1 MNPLPNPPSPKSAMP
16 VAPVPSVSSMVG
28 QRDASLLEVLD
39 RVLNKGVVLSG
50 DVMLSVAEVDLVYLE
65 LRALLCSADTANRIK
80 QTSPFPK
87 RIQAAAQAVHRPV
100 EAISL
105 DDKPLLQLKNV
116 SGESAEVSAELP
128 AKVSAELAVRA
139 SVQPEARQDEPIVNV
154 VNVEGAA
161 AEKLKEISGVL
172 PQRINMASG
181 ESDKGLAQL
190 VLTVV
195 ELLRRLMEK
204 QAMRRV
210 ESGTLS
216 DVEIENLGE
225 TFERLETR
233 MKEMLRTFGLEEKD
247 LNINL
252 GPLGDLM

>member
-1 MNPLPNPPSPKSAMP
+1 MP
-16 VAPVPSVSSMVG
+16 IAPVPSVAG
-28 QRDASLLEVLD
+28 QRDTSLLEVLD

-87 RIQAAAQAVHRPV
+87 RTQAAPAAMQTE
-100 EAISL
+100 EATVNG
-105 DDKPLLQLKNV
+105 KPLLQLEHATKTQ
-116 SGESAEVSAELP
+116 AEVATQTD
-128 AKVSAELAVRA
+128 AGVRK
-139 SVQPEARQDEPIVNV
+139 RQDENA
-154 VNVEGAA
+154 VNVEDTV
-161 AEKLKEISGVL
+161 EKKLEEISGVL
-172 PQRINMASG
+172 PQRINVASSD
-181 ESDKGLAQL
+181 SDKGLAQL

-216 DVEIENLGE
+216 DAEIENMGE

-233 MKEMLRTFGLEEKD
+233 MKDMLRTFGLEEKD